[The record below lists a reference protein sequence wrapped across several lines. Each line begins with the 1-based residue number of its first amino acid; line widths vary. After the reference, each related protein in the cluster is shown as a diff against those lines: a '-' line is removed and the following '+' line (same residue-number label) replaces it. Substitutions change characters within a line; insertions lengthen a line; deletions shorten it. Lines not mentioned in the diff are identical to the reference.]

1 MQTPPTYSEALNIA
15 AAAYAEDRRQS
26 CPYPRLQEEQ
36 RVRLLQAIHSNA
48 LVGIALIDW
57 KEHPAIY
64 AKAKDEYNRSG
75 DLLDVLQE
83 RAKKE
88 LEQIAAEELAAAQ
101 TPEGRAFFD
110 ECLQRASKYPRWTS
124 SRFGRVMADEDNP
137 NAPANP
143 CGTLGYYLARIAHD
157 IVNKNP

>member
-26 CPYPRLQEEQ
+26 CPYPRLQEER
-36 RVRLLQAIHSNA
+36 RVRLLQAIRSNA
-48 LVGIALIDW
+48 LIGIALIDW
-57 KEHPAIY
+57 KEHPAVY
-64 AKAKDEYNRSG
+64 AKAKDEHNRSG

-83 RAKKE
+83 RAEKE

-110 ECLQRASKYPRWTS
+110 ECLRYASKFPLWS
-124 SRFGRVMADEDNP
+124 PNRFGRVMTDEDNP
-137 NAPANP
+137 NAPVNP
-143 CGTLGYYLARIAHD
+143 CGTFGYYLARVAYN
-157 IVNKNP
+157 IVNK